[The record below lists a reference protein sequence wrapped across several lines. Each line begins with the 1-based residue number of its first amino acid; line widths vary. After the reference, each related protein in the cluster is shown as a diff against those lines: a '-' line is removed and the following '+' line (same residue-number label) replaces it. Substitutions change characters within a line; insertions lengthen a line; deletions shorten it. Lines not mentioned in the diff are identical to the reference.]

1 MLDFITQQ
9 HFSLPV
15 WKKKFHWRM
24 DSMFF
29 CELSFQ
35 IFSSCLA
42 SGRPVYENLFLI
54 LEGFIIW
61 IKIKKNLLLMAK
73 IFWRASSKRLFL
85 IQCFQTYHNS
95 HITPTPSIGLNGW
108 EYILSIF
115 ITINYLKGTSNKQ
128 NSTEMESTQF
138 IYSVQSNNI
147 YYVRNI

>member
-1 MLDFITQQ
+1 
-9 HFSLPV
+9 
-15 WKKKFHWRM
+15 M

-54 LEGFIIW
+54 LEGFIIL
-61 IKIKKNLLLMAK
+61 IKKTKNSVANGKDILKSIIKEAVSNSMFPN
-73 IFWRASSKRLFL
+73 ISSF
-85 IQCFQTYHNS
+85 TYHT
-95 HITPTPSIGLNGW
+95 HTLGLNGW

-115 ITINYLKGTSNKQ
+115 ITINNLKGTSNKQ

>member
-1 MLDFITQQ
+1 
-9 HFSLPV
+9 
-15 WKKKFHWRM
+15 M

-54 LEGFIIW
+54 LDGFIIE
-61 IKIKKNLLLMAK
+61 IKIKKSVANGKDILKSIIKEAVSNSMFPN
-73 IFWRASSKRLFL
+73 ISSF
-85 IQCFQTYHNS
+85 TYHT
-95 HITPTPSIGLNGW
+95 HTLGLNGW

-115 ITINYLKGTSNKQ
+115 ITINNLKGTSNKQ

>member
-1 MLDFITQQ
+1 
-9 HFSLPV
+9 
-15 WKKKFHWRM
+15 M

-61 IKIKKNLLLMAK
+61 IKIKKSVANGKDILKSIIKEAVSNSMFPN
-73 IFWRASSKRLFL
+73 ISSF
-85 IQCFQTYHNS
+85 TYHT
-95 HITPTPSIGLNGW
+95 HTIGLNGW

-115 ITINYLKGTSNKQ
+115 ITINNLKGTSNKQ

-147 YYVRNI
+147 HYFRSI

>member
-1 MLDFITQQ
+1 
-9 HFSLPV
+9 
-15 WKKKFHWRM
+15 M

-61 IKIKKNLLLMAK
+61 IKIKKSVANGKDILKSIIKEAVSNSMFPN
-73 IFWRASSKRLFL
+73 ISSF
-85 IQCFQTYHNS
+85 TYHT
-95 HITPTPSIGLNGW
+95 HTLGLNGW

-115 ITINYLKGTSNKQ
+115 ITINNLKGTSNKQ